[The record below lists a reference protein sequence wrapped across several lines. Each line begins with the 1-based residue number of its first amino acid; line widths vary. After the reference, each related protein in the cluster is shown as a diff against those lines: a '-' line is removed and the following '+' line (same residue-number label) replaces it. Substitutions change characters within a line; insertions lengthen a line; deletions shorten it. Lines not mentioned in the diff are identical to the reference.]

1 MASIVV
7 LDKTTSSIDLNVQG
21 LGNAPSDYIKVN
33 FYCNNTGVTKT
44 VTSFYG
50 SAGST
55 YSSRV
60 SFTGLSSGTTYTFSV
75 RVYYN
80 GGDTSLGS
88 ISVTTNSADTTP
100 PTITNLYTNLPSHGW
115 TNSTTILFGATIK
128 DSNSGVYSVNC
139 NFNGTNKSSTNG
151 ISGEYSFTFNT
162 PTAIGTYEV
171 TWSARDNNGNLN
183 SGVSTNYWIGY
194 DGTAPNI
201 TVTDISS
208 TGSSI
213 RAGIEAKDT
222 MSGVAS
228 MTFKI
233 SPPGNNSTFGQ
244 SKTYYAST
252 VGETMTQYHS
262 FTVDGNGNALS
273 LGKTYYVEATAM
285 DRAGNYTKK
294 IMSVVFSS
302 SKPSAWSWSES
313 ELNAFNN
320 KGSFS
325 TLTWQRWN
333 AFCDYVLQLTS
344 WYYNDTTDTY
354 NLAGAKASAN
364 DKVLTATKFNLVK
377 NAIGS
382 MNSTG
387 ISNVSKGDPVLGS
400 YFITLASKA
409 NGVTK

>member
-1 MASIVV
+1 MASVVV

-21 LGNAPSDYIKVN
+21 LSGSPSSYTKVN
-33 FYCNNTGVTKT
+33 FYCTNTGVTRT

-50 SAGST
+50 STGDT
-55 YSSRV
+55 YSGRA

-75 RVYYN
+75 RVYYS

-88 ISVTTNSADTTP
+88 ISVTTVSSDSTP
-100 PTITNLYTNLPSHGW
+100 PTISNLYSNLPSHGW
-115 TNSTTILFGATIK
+115 INSTTVSFGATVR

-139 NFNGTNKSSTNG
+139 NFNGTNKSSYSGTNG
-151 ISGEYSFTFNT
+151 EYTFTFNT
-162 PTAIGTYEV
+162 PTTPGTYEV
-171 TWSARDNNGNLN
+171 TWTARDNNSNLN

-194 DGTAPNI
+194 DGTVPNI
-201 TVTDISS
+201 TATDISS

-213 RAGIEAKDT
+213 RAGIEAKDS

-233 SPPGNNSTFGQ
+233 SAAGNNSTFGQ
-244 SKTYYAST
+244 AKTYYAST
-252 VGETMTQYHS
+252 VGESMTQYHS
-262 FTVDGNGNALS
+262 FTVDKNGNALS

-285 DRAGNYTKK
+285 DRAGNYKK
-294 IMSVVFSS
+294 TIMSVVFSY
-302 SKPSAWSWSES
+302 SKPSAWSWTSE

-320 KGSFS
+320 RGAFS

-344 WYYNDTTDTY
+344 WYYNDKTDTY
-354 NLAGAKASAN
+354 NLAGAKASAD

-382 MNSTG
+382 MNATG

-400 YFITLASKA
+400 YFITLANKA
-409 NGVTK
+409 NEVTK

>member
-1 MASIVV
+1 MASVVV

-21 LGNAPSDYIKVN
+21 LSGSPSSYTKVN
-33 FYCNNTGVTKT
+33 FYCTNTDVTKT

-50 SAGST
+50 SAGNT
-55 YSSRV
+55 YSARA

-75 RVYYN
+75 RVFYR
-80 GGDTSLGS
+80 GGDSSLGS
-88 ISVTTNSADTTP
+88 ISVTTVSSDSTP
-100 PTITNLYTNLPSHGW
+100 PTISNLYSNIPSHGW
-115 TNSTTILFGATIK
+115 INSTTVSFGATVR

-139 NFNGTNKSSTNG
+139 NFNGTDKSSYSGTNG
-151 ISGEYSFTFNT
+151 EYTFTFNT
-162 PTAIGTYEV
+162 PTTPGTYEV

-201 TVTDISS
+201 TATDISS

-213 RAGIEAKDT
+213 RAGIEANDT

-228 MTFKI
+228 ITFKI
-233 SPPGNNSTFGQ
+233 STAGNNSTFGQ
-244 SKTYYAST
+244 AKTYYAST
-252 VGETMTQYHS
+252 IGETMGQYHS
-262 FTVDGNGNALS
+262 FTVDANGNALS

-285 DRAGNYTKK
+285 DRAGNYKK
-294 IMSVVFSS
+294 TIMSVVFSY
-302 SKPSAWSWSES
+302 SKPSAWSWTSE

-320 KGSFS
+320 KGAFS

-344 WYYNDTTDTY
+344 WYYNDKTDTY
-354 NLAGAKASAN
+354 NLAGAKASAD

-400 YFITLASKA
+400 YFITLANKA

>member
-1 MASIVV
+1 MASVIV

-21 LGNAPSDYIKVN
+21 LSGSPSSYTKVN
-33 FYCNNTGVTKT
+33 FYCTNTGVSRT

-50 SAGST
+50 SAGDT
-55 YSSRV
+55 YSGRA

-75 RVYYN
+75 RIYYS

-88 ISVTTNSADTTP
+88 ISVTTVSSDSTP
-100 PTITNLYTNLPSHGW
+100 PTIKNLYSNLPSHGW
-115 TNSTTILFGATIK
+115 TNSTTVLFGADVR

-139 NFNGTNKSSTNG
+139 NFNGTDKSSYSGTN
-151 ISGEYSFTFNT
+151 GEYSFTFNT
-162 PTAIGTYEV
+162 PTTPGTYEV
-171 TWSARDNNGNLN
+171 TWSARDNNNNLN

-201 TVTDISS
+201 TVTDISN

-213 RAGIEAKDT
+213 RAGIEANDT

-228 MTFKI
+228 ITFKI
-233 SPPGNNSTFGQ
+233 STAGSSSTFGQ
-244 SKTYYAST
+244 AKTYYAST
-252 VGETMTQYHS
+252 IGETMSQYHS
-262 FTVDGNGNALS
+262 FTVDANGNALS

-285 DRAGNYTKK
+285 DRAGNYKK
-294 IMSVVFSS
+294 TIMSVVFSY
-302 SKPSAWSWSES
+302 SKPSAWSWTSE

-320 KGSFS
+320 RGAFS

-344 WYYNDTTDTY
+344 WYYNDKTDTY
-354 NLAGAKASAN
+354 NLAGAKASAD

-400 YFITLASKA
+400 YFITLANKA

>member
-21 LGNAPSDYIKVN
+21 LGNPPSDYIKVN
-33 FYCNNTGVTKT
+33 FYCTNTNVTRT

-50 SAGST
+50 SAGSA
-55 YSSRV
+55 YSGRA

-75 RVYYN
+75 RVYYR

-88 ISVTTNSADTTP
+88 ISVTTVSSDSTP
-100 PTITNLYTNLPSHGW
+100 PTISNLYSNIPSHGW
-115 TNSTTILFGATIK
+115 INSTTVSFGATVR

-139 NFNGTNKSSTNG
+139 NFNGTSKSSYSGTNG
-151 ISGEYSFTFNT
+151 KYTFTFDT
-162 PTAIGTYEV
+162 PTTPGTYRV
-171 TWSARDNNGNLN
+171 TWTARDNNGNLN

-201 TVTDISS
+201 TATDISS

-213 RAGIEAKDT
+213 RAGIEAKDS

-228 MTFKI
+228 ITFKI
-233 SPPGNNSTFGQ
+233 STAGNNSTFGQ
-244 SKTYYAST
+244 AKTYYAST
-252 VGETMTQYHS
+252 IGETMGQYHS
-262 FTVDGNGNALS
+262 FTVDKNGNALS

-285 DRAGNYTKK
+285 DRTGNYKK
-294 IMSVVFSS
+294 TIMSVVFSY
-302 SKPSAWSWSES
+302 SKPSAWSWTSE

-320 KGSFS
+320 KGAFS

-344 WYYNDTTDTY
+344 WYYNDNTDTY
-354 NLAGAKASAN
+354 NLAGAKASA
-364 DKVLTATKFNLVK
+364 DSKILTATRFNLVK

-382 MNSTG
+382 MNATG

-400 YFITLASKA
+400 YFITLANKA

>member
-1 MASIVV
+1 MASVVV

-21 LGNAPSDYIKVN
+21 LSGSPSSYTKVN
-33 FYCNNTGVTKT
+33 FYCTNTGVTRT

-50 SAGST
+50 SAGDT
-55 YSSRV
+55 YSGRA

-75 RVYYN
+75 RVYYS

-88 ISVTTNSADTTP
+88 ISVTTVSSDSTP
-100 PTITNLYTNLPSHGW
+100 PTISNLYSNLPSHGW
-115 TNSTTILFGATIK
+115 INSTTVSFGATVR

-139 NFNGTNKSSTNG
+139 NFNGTDKSSYSGTNG
-151 ISGEYSFTFNT
+151 EYTFTFNT
-162 PTAIGTYEV
+162 PTTTGTYEV

-201 TVTDISS
+201 TVTDIIS

-222 MSGVAS
+222 MSGVES
-228 MTFKI
+228 VTFKI
-233 SPPGNNSTFGQ
+233 SNAGNNSTFGQ
-244 SKTYYAST
+244 AKTYYAST

-262 FTVDGNGNALS
+262 FTVDANGNALS

-285 DRAGNYTKK
+285 DRAGNYKK
-294 IMSVVFSS
+294 TIMSVVFSYA
-302 SKPSAWSWSES
+302 KPSAWSWTTE

-320 KGSFS
+320 KGAFS

-344 WYYNDTTDTY
+344 WYYNDKTDTY
-354 NLAGAKASAN
+354 NLAGAKASAD

-382 MNSTG
+382 MNAIG

-400 YFITLASKA
+400 YFITLANKA

>member
-21 LGNAPSDYIKVN
+21 LSGSPSSYTKVN
-33 FYCNNTGVTKT
+33 FYCTNTDVTRT

-50 SAGST
+50 SAGDT
-55 YSSRV
+55 YSARA

-75 RVYYN
+75 RIYYS

-88 ISVTTNSADTTP
+88 ISVTTISSDSTP
-100 PTITNLYTNLPSHGW
+100 PTISDLYSNLPSHGW
-115 TNSTTILFGATIK
+115 INSTEVSFGATVR

-139 NFNGTNKSSTNG
+139 NFNGTNKSSYSGTNG
-151 ISGEYSFTFNT
+151 EYTFTFNT
-162 PTAIGTYEV
+162 PTTPGTYEV
-171 TWSARDNNGNLN
+171 TWSARDNNDNLN

-213 RAGIEAKDT
+213 RAGIEAEDT

-233 SPPGNNSTFGQ
+233 SNAGNNSAFGQ
-244 SKTYYAST
+244 AKTYYAST
-252 VGETMTQYHS
+252 VGETMSQYHS
-262 FTVDGNGNALS
+262 FTVDANGNALS

-285 DRAGNYTKK
+285 DRAGNYKK
-294 IMSVVFSS
+294 TIMSVVFSY
-302 SKPSAWSWSES
+302 SKPSTWSWTSE

-320 KGSFS
+320 KGAFS

-344 WYYNDTTDTY
+344 WYYNDKTDTY
-354 NLAGAKASAN
+354 NLAGAKASAD

-400 YFITLASKA
+400 YFITLANKA

>member
-1 MASIVV
+1 MASVVV
-7 LDKTTSSIDLNVQG
+7 LDKTRNSIDLNVQG
-21 LGNAPSDYIKVN
+21 LGNPPSDYIKVN
-33 FYCNNTGVTKT
+33 FYCTNTGVTKT

-50 SAGST
+50 YAGDA
-55 YSSRV
+55 YSGRA

-80 GGDTSLGS
+80 GGNTSLGS
-88 ISVTTNSADTTP
+88 ISVTTISSDSTP
-100 PTITNLYTNLPSHGW
+100 PTISNLYSNLPSHGW
-115 TNSTTILFGATIK
+115 INSTTVLFGATIR

-139 NFNGTNKSSTNG
+139 NFNGTNKSSYSGTNG
-151 ISGEYSFTFNT
+151 EYTFTFNT
-162 PTAIGTYEV
+162 PTTPGTYEV
-171 TWSARDNNGNLN
+171 TWSARDNNDNLN
-183 SGVSTNYWIGY
+183 SGVSTDYWIGY

-222 MSGVAS
+222 MSGVES

-233 SPPGNNSTFGQ
+233 SNAGNNSAFGQ
-244 SKTYYAST
+244 AKTYYAST
-252 VGETMTQYHS
+252 VGNTMTQYHS
-262 FTVDGNGNALS
+262 FTVDKNGNALS

-285 DRAGNYTKK
+285 DRAGNYKK
-294 IMSVVFSS
+294 TIMSVVFSY
-302 SKPSAWSWSES
+302 SKPSAWSWTSE

-320 KGSFS
+320 RGTFS

-344 WYYNDTTDTY
+344 WYYNDKTDTY
-354 NLAGAKASAN
+354 NLAGAKASAD

-382 MNSTG
+382 MNATG

-400 YFITLASKA
+400 YFITLANKA